1 MTATES
7 DRAVYL
13 AEIDRLKADYARACQ
28 RIGTLTEERD
38 MERAKR
44 IAAETKL
51 AEGRSQVVG
60 MLHAALRISR
70 TA

>member
-1 MTATES
+1 MTDAA
-7 DRAVYL
+7 RFL
-13 AEIDRLKADYARACQ
+13 AEIDRLKADYDRAC
-28 RIGTLTEERD
+28 RTLLTVSEERD
-38 MERAKR
+38 LERAR
-44 IAAETKL
+44 RVAAEKQL